1 MRILKSF
8 KYAIRGII
16 YTIRNERNMRVH
28 SVVSLCVIFL
38 SFFFNL
44 SAEKYCI
51 LGLVIS
57 FVIVSEVINSSL
69 ESLIDLCAKDYN
81 SIAKAA
87 KDMAAGAVLI
97 ASITAVVVGAI
108 LFSDFQGYVRLY
120 NFCIRCPWIIIPAI
134 VFAVVGYFYVF
145 LGPTE
150 TKNRIKLNFKNIINK
165 LNIKKFSGRSN
176 WTI

>member
-97 ASITAVVVGAI
+97 ASITVSQDCSERAA
-108 LFSDFQGYVRLY
+108 
-120 NFCIRCPWIIIPAI
+120 
-134 VFAVVGYFYVF
+134 
-145 LGPTE
+145 
-150 TKNRIKLNFKNIINK
+150 
-165 LNIKKFSGRSN
+165 
-176 WTI
+176 

>member
-1 MRILKSF
+1 MKILKSF

-28 SVVSLCVIFL
+28 SVVSLCVVLL

-81 SIAKAA
+81 SIAKAS

-97 ASITAVVVGAI
+97 ASITAVVVGGI
-108 LFSDFQGYVRLY
+108 LFSDVQGYLRLY
-120 NFCIRCPWIIIPAI
+120 DFCIRFPWIIVLASIFMVI
-134 VFAVVGYFYVF
+134 GYFYIF

-150 TKNRIKLNFKNIINK
+150 TKNRIKLKFKNIINK
-165 LNIKKFSGRSN
+165 LNIKKFSGR
-176 WTI
+176 